1 MKTSN
6 IKTYIGSLAFLLN
19 SFAQAAIIRNSPDNE
34 ARLGH
39 GIKVATEQLYPSC
52 IRNFSP
58 KDVVSEDALS
68 NDHMPAGTLRLEVTS
83 EVIRS
88 YQKLDE
94 YLNESIS
101 ANVQYMAYSGSAQYS
116 HEKQTSLSSD
126 QITVGIR
133 AKADFG
139 RWYLKNP
146 EIKTEL
152 QSVGKSNPQKFYQT
166 CGTEFVSGYR
176 LGQGLNIVLRTLETS
191 SYSYEKI
198 QAGATASAKFASG
211 GGSVQ
216 AAFLNVASSLLKFGS
231 LEVRIIGYGTGGLA
245 TTAEIIKTPKDVEKI
260 VEIISDMLKQMDSK
274 QSVITEYLTSP
285 YPIQYQPYMA
295 IAGEAQKTTLNDLY
309 GAFRKVDSDL
319 SRMRQYVA
327 GSLVHDMGDLC
338 NIQEI
343 RDGKEMSCA
352 QYAEYVQAQT
362 EALDKARTELVA
374 GVQRCANGN
383 GIEGCKLTDLKVYLD
398 LADQVRLWPGQY
410 QHKLRVLKYV
420 AELRARI
427 EKEQNE
433 GTNVKP

>member
-1 MKTSN
+1 MKKLNLSL
-6 IKTYIGSLAFLLN
+6 YIGSLLVGCF
-19 SFAQAAIIRNSPDNE
+19 SQAAIIRNSPDNE
-34 ARLGH
+34 ARLGS

-52 IRNFSP
+52 INSFSP
-58 KDVVSEDALS
+58 KDVVSEDGRS
-68 NDHMPAGTLRLEVTS
+68 DDHNPAGTLRLEVTS

-101 ANVQYMAYSGSAQYS
+101 ADVQYMAYSGSAQYN

-146 EIKTEL
+146 EIRNDL
-152 QSVGKSNPQKFYQT
+152 LSLSKSNTQKFYQT
-166 CGTEFVSGYR
+166 CGTEFVNGYR
-176 LGQGLNIVLRTLETS
+176 LGQGLNIVLRTLEAS

-198 QAGATASAKFASG
+198 QAGATASAKFGSG

-216 AAFLNVASSLLKFGS
+216 AAFLNVASSLLKFSS

-245 TTAEIIKTPKDVEKI
+245 TTAQIIKTPKDVDKI
-260 VEIISDMLKQMDSK
+260 VEIISDMLNQMDSK

-319 SRMRQYVA
+319 SRMRQYV
-327 GSLVHDMGDLC
+327 GQNLVSDTENLC
-338 NIQEI
+338 DIQEI
-343 RDGKEMSCA
+343 KDGKEMSCE
-352 QYAEYVQAQT
+352 QYAEYVAFQT
-362 EALDKARTELVA
+362 RSLDKARNELVA
-374 GVQRCANGN
+374 GIQKCANGN
-383 GIEGCKLTDLKVYLD
+383 GIEGCSLTDLKVHLE
-398 LADQVRLWPGQY
+398 LADQIRLWPKQY
-410 QHKLRVLKYV
+410 RHKLRVLKYV
-420 AELRARI
+420 AEIKAQL
-427 EKEQNE
+427 EKEKQEGQN
-433 GTNVKP
+433 GKH